1 MSLEIKDIEH
11 LASLSRISLSEEE
24 KQAFLNDFTSILGY
38 VSELTSVTDSASE
51 IKYSQTNVARE
62 DNPTHAAHTHT
73 EAVLN
78 VAPQRNGDYVQVDQV
93 F

>member
-11 LASLSRISLSEEE
+11 LANLSRISLSEEE
-24 KQAFLNDFTSILGY
+24 KQAFLKDFTAILGY
-38 VSELTSVTDSASE
+38 VSELTSVTDNAP
-51 IKYSQTNVARE
+51 QVVHPLTNVARE
-62 DNPTHAAHTHT
+62 DESLHTPHTHT

-78 VAPQRNGDYVQVDQV
+78 VAPKRNGEYVQVDQV